1 MAEVGESKTE
11 IRETKTRVRAR
22 RRENEK
28 GIIRTKKEAKG
39 ERLRKFFEPVD
50 GSFQELGF

>member
-22 RRENEK
+22 KREMAD
-28 GIIRTKKEAKG
+28 AK
-39 ERLRKFFEPVD
+39 
-50 GSFQELGF
+50 S